1 MNVAICVGNTETL
14 DVSPS
19 GFTEPSHPCG
29 QHAAAPVN
37 LTLIISARTSWSRQ
51 AQLVSPHRALLRG
64 VKRNNGVGFM
74 SPHWSWTFSRH
85 DKNEYINATIFVTSW
100 GETVAKKERTSSFSS
115 VLVSESLVYGRFNM
129 LFLYILA
136 IFCQV
141 M

>member
-37 LTLIISARTSWSRQ
+37 LTLVISARTSWSRQ
-51 AQLVSPHRALLRG
+51 AQLVSPPRTFLRG

-74 SPHWSWTFSRH
+74 SPHWS
-85 DKNEYINATIFVTSW
+85 
-100 GETVAKKERTSSFSS
+100 
-115 VLVSESLVYGRFNM
+115 
-129 LFLYILA
+129 
-136 IFCQV
+136 
-141 M
+141 